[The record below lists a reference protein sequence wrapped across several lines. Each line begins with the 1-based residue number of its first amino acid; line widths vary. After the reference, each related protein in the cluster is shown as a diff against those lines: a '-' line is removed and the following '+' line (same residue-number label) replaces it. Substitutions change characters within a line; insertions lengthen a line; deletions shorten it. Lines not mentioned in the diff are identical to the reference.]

1 MENIAFAQQVI
12 DINRVTADNARNIIT
27 LLQNQTIRFVQ
38 ASIEQG
44 NQIAKEGQRIIEE
57 WTKEY
62 DRGRLAIQD
71 VVEENR
77 ISLEQLFSPLI
88 QPKEAARP
96 KKTK

>member
-1 MENIAFAQQVI
+1 MENIAFAQQII
-12 DINRVTADNARNIIT
+12 DINRVAAENTRSVIT

-38 ASIEQG
+38 ASIELG
-44 NQIAKEGQRIIEE
+44 NQVAKEGQRVVEE

-77 ISLEQLFSPLI
+77 ISLDQLFSPLV

>member
-12 DINRVTADNARNIIT
+12 DINRVAADNARNVIT

-44 NQIAKEGQRIIEE
+44 NQVAKEGQRIIEE

>member
-12 DINRVTADNARNIIT
+12 DINRVAADNARNVTT
-27 LLQNQTIRFVQ
+27 LIQNQTIRFVQ

-44 NQIAKEGQRIIEE
+44 NQIAQEGRRIIEE

-71 VVEENR
+71 VLEENR